1 MASVVWQGRR
11 DGAVTY
17 PHVERPGEIA
27 SRATTVALSRTPHAV
42 HAVSPSLRIL
52 IVEDHEDL
60 ADALRA
66 NLRSEGYQASV
77 ASDGRQALAMVRSAP
92 PDIIVLDLGIP
103 GLDGLAL
110 LSHLRA
116 EGHWCPVLI
125 LSARDSDS
133 DKIEGFRLGA
143 DDYVTKPFRTLELM
157 ARVDAMGRRVLRE
170 RAVASAPPA
179 PAATTSATDTSQ
191 LTPQQVMAACGLTVR
206 QAEVALLIAEGRTNP
221 EIAELLG
228 ISRFTA
234 RNHAEQVLARL
245 KVESR
250 WQVAR
255 SLSVLVCFGPTSR

>member
-1 MASVVWQGRR
+1 M
-11 DGAVTY
+11 TY
-17 PHVERPGEIA
+17 PRVERPGKIA
-27 SRATTVALSRTPHAV
+27 SEAPIALSRLPNVV
-42 HAVSPSLRIL
+42 HDVSLSLRIL

-66 NLRSEGYQASV
+66 NLRSEGFQATV
-77 ASDGRQALAMVRSAP
+77 ATDGRQALAMVRTDP

-110 LSHLRA
+110 LSRLRA

-133 DKIEGFRLGA
+133 DKVEGFRLGA

-157 ARVDAMGRRVLRE
+157 ARVDAMGRRVARE
-170 RAVASAPPA
+170 RAALPVQPA
-179 PAATTSATDTSQ
+179 PAAPVQASDTSQ
-191 LTPQQVMAACGLTVR
+191 LTPQQIMGACGLTLR
-206 QAEVALLIAEGRTNP
+206 QAEVALLIAEGCTNP
-221 EIAELLG
+221 EIAERLG

-234 RNHAEQVLARL
+234 RNHAEQILARL

-250 WQVAR
+250 RQVAR
-255 SLSVLVCFGPTSR
+255 ALRDTVAPR